1 MSPSVKNQAS
11 IVAGRRQEEHPKPT
25 TPYPDPRGAM
35 ETPLNTPGGSGSL
48 APQTRENA
56 QDEID
61 KSRPHR
67 VSALKQAW
75 RFFSG
80 KSSPEPSVL
89 RTKPK
94 YERDSDGWYTI
105 YLTSPTSKGRYRAL
119 QPSPYPEDRRGKA
132 TRLDE
137 SQIQSYWNT
146 PFQPERQAPPASHS
160 TRQSFAND
168 HEPEDIEI
176 VAWNPG
182 PRRSVHIVH
191 DDPRQ
196 AVRSQVALVVDPS
209 TEDFSSGSDSESSV
223 TSACDSCSV
232 PTTHSQDETYGED
245 EEEDIVMQARRATRV
260 GRATLVTFPEL
271 NRNQNEDVQ
280 ERRPPSVDLADCS
293 VKWDDAQRLA

>member
-11 IVAGRRQEEHPKPT
+11 IVAGRRQEEHPKAIT
-25 TPYPDPRGAM
+25 LCPDPRGAM

-48 APQTRENA
+48 APQARENP

-94 YERDSDGWYTI
+94 YERDSDNWYTVD
-105 YLTSPTSKGRYRAL
+105 LTSTTSESRYRAP
-119 QPSPYPEDRRGKA
+119 QPSPYPKDRRGKA

-137 SQIQSYWNT
+137 SQIQSYWNA
-146 PFQPERQAPPASHS
+146 PFQPERPAPPSSHS
-160 TRQSFAND
+160 IRGSFTNGR
-168 HEPEDIEI
+168 EPEDIEI
-176 VAWNPG
+176 MTWNPW
-182 PRRSVHIVH
+182 PRRSIHIVH

-196 AVRSQVALVVDPS
+196 AIRSQVALIVDPS

-223 TSACDSCSV
+223 TSACDSSSV
-232 PTTHSQDETYGED
+232 LATHSQDETYGED
-245 EEEDIVMQARRATRV
+245 DEEDIVVQATRL
-260 GRATLVTFPEL
+260 T
-271 NRNQNEDVQ
+271 RNQDVQ
-280 ERRPPSVDLADCS
+280 ERHSPSVDLADCS
-293 VKWDDAQRLA
+293 VKGNDAQSLA

>member
-75 RFFSG
+75 RFFS
-80 KSSPEPSVL
+80 
-89 RTKPK
+89 
-94 YERDSDGWYTI
+94 
-105 YLTSPTSKGRYRAL
+105 GRYRAL